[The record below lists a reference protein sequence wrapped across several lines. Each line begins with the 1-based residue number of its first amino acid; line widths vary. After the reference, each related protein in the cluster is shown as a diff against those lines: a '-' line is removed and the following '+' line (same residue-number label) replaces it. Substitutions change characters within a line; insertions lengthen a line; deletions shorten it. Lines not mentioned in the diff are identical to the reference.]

1 MSNAEDFWMISVP
14 GEKTPQESW
23 EKLYKTIQP
32 IANTFKLNIPGLKVY
47 ILEQRWHLCYFDGSN
62 YLFFLYRL
70 VLLISFLVSRT
81 NSANW
86 ILMLN
91 RNITL
96 MFYSILFFLSHL
108 NNLKYRFYNKIRF
121 YFVL

>member
-47 ILEQRWHLCYFDGSN
+47 ILEQR
-62 YLFFLYRL
+62 
-70 VLLISFLVSRT
+70 
-81 NSANW
+81 
-86 ILMLN
+86 
-91 RNITL
+91 
-96 MFYSILFFLSHL
+96 
-108 NNLKYRFYNKIRF
+108 
-121 YFVL
+121 